1 MMGGERHGRYSKSG
15 KYYLTSNKT
24 TAILY
29 LRKNGKFEQFETFDI
44 ESEITSLGISGDE
57 EHIIIS

>member
-1 MMGGERHGRYSKSG
+1 MGGDEHGCYSLSG

-29 LRKNGKFEQFETFDI
+29 ERKNEKYEQFETFDI
-44 ESEITSLGISGDE
+44 ESKITSLGISGDE
-57 EHIIIS
+57 NYIIIS